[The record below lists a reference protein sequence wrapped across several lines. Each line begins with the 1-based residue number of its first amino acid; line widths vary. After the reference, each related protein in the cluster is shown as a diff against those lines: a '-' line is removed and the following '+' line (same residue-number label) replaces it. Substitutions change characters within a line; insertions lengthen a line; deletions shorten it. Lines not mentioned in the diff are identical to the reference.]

1 MYRCTYSIYSS
12 ITMFCPRRNIYSFLR
27 KAGRPNARA
36 LSTTWAAAVARCT
49 KLGRIP
55 ISDVAS
61 SFCCSSHWLS
71 HVCLFICIWFIYNIK
86 YIEYIDMENRIK
98 LYIYIYTVINNQ
110 TSQTN
115 HFVMII
121 CTYETYWSQT
131 AHRWIPRIGWKSV
144 HLGLQIG
151 P

>member
-1 MYRCTYSIYSS
+1 MYIQYILIYNNVLPKEKYLQLPQKSWASQRQSFEYDLGCCRGKVHQAWSNSDFRCRKQFLLQFTLTKSCMFIHMYMIY
-12 ITMFCPRRNIYSFLR
+12 
-27 KAGRPNARA
+27 
-36 LSTTWAAAVARCT
+36 
-49 KLGRIP
+49 
-55 ISDVAS
+55 
-61 SFCCSSHWLS
+61 
-71 HVCLFICIWFIYNIK
+71 IYNIK

-98 LYIYIYTVINNQ
+98 LYIYTVINNQ